1 MLRCGWR
8 GLGGIVLAGASWVA
22 VGVYAEDKPA
32 ATPAAA
38 VVSTNRAIVHVVEDI
53 DATQSFEP
61 NASVVRAMVDRGLCA
76 MARTNVPSAAW
87 RRFIRSSDVVGFRIC
102 TAPGPISGTRPAV
115 VASLVESLLA
125 AGHSP
130 RQVVLW
136 DKRASDMILAGY
148 PKLAEKYGIRWAATE
163 EVGWDPDRSYDN
175 ATVGRLLIGDLEYP
189 RRDRVD
195 AGRKSHVSK
204 LLTRDV
210 TKIVLVTPL
219 LNHNHFGVN
228 GQLANLSM
236 GAVDNTLRFE
246 HEPWRLSEAV
256 PEICALDDLFPKLA
270 FGVTDALLCQY
281 RGEDRTLLHYAV
293 ALNQL
298 RFSVDP
304 VALDILSVYEIER
317 ARATNPSEGEKPLKT
332 ELYFNAALQ
341 ELGVADTN
349 RIQVVRLPKPGL

>member
-1 MLRCGWR
+1 MQVQPRF
-8 GLGGIVLAGASWVA
+8 V
-22 VGVYAEDKPA
+22 
-32 ATPAAA
+32 
-38 VVSTNRAIVHVVEDI
+38 I
-53 DATQSFEP
+53 DAS
-61 NASVVRAMVDRGLCA
+61 GL
-76 MARTNVPSAAW
+76 
-87 RRFIRSSDVVGFRIC
+87 
-102 TAPGPISGTRPAV
+102 
-115 VASLVESLLA
+115 VAQ
-125 AGHSP
+125 P
-130 RQVVLW
+130 
-136 DKRASDMILAGY
+136 
-148 PKLAEKYGIRWAATE
+148 
-163 EVGWDPDRSYDN
+163 EVADACG
-175 ATVGRLLIGDLEYP
+175 LKQGDL
-189 RRDRVD
+189 
-195 AGRKSHVSK
+195 
-204 LLTRDV
+204 LL
-210 TKIVLVTPL
+210 PL
-219 LNHNHFGVN
+219 PMLANGVN